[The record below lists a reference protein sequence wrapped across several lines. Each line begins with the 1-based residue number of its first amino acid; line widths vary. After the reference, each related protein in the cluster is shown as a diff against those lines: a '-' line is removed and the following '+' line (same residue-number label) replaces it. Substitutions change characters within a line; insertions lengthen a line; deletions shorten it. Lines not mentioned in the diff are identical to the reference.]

1 MSVLAWGVAAWLL
14 IVGLY
19 GIATSRNLIHL
30 VVCLSVLQSSAYVL
44 LLAIG
49 FRNNAHPPIFKE
61 FPPGSRPT
69 VDPVMQAL
77 ILTDIVV
84 AATVTAL
91 LLALTVQAH
100 KRTGS
105 LNPDDMRAM
114 RG

>member
-14 IVGLY
+14 IVSLY

-49 FRNNAHPPIFKE
+49 YRNNASPPLFKD
-61 FPPGSRPT
+61 FPPGSTPT

-77 ILTDIVV
+77 TLTDVVV
-84 AATVTAL
+84 AATITAL
-91 LLALTVQAH
+91 LLALAVQAH